1 MSSSFS
7 SAHLPEDIYQDMNV
21 TRKIVL
27 VEDEIDIV
35 DTIVY
40 NLSREG
46 FETLSAQRGDEGL
59 NLIRKELPDLV
70 VLDLMLPGM
79 DGLTLCQ
86 QLKSDPRTRHIPVI
100 IVSAKAED
108 ADIVIGLGLGADD
121 YLGKPFSPKE
131 LIARVKVALRHSEN
145 ATPSDP
151 GTLVFDELEID
162 VLKHEVT
169 VDGEEVR
176 LTATEFKLLS
186 ELARHPRLAFT
197 RMQLINAALGKEVV
211 IVDRNVDVH
220 IASLRHKLRS
230 ASNMIETIRGIG
242 YRFSPD

>member
-1 MSSSFS
+1 MFDSFS
-7 SAHLPEDIYQDMNV
+7 SASLPEEKLPAMNISKKV
-21 TRKIVL
+21 VL
-27 VEDEIDIV
+27 VEDEVDIV

-79 DGLTLCQ
+79 DGLTVCQ
-86 QLKSDPRTRHIPVI
+86 QLKSDPRTSHIPVI

-121 YLGKPFSPKE
+121 YLGKPFSPRE
-131 LIARVKVALRHSEN
+131 LIARIKVALRHSEKTLP
-145 ATPSDP
+145 ADP
-151 GTLVFDELEID
+151 AALVFDELAID
-162 VLKHEVT
+162 VLKHQVT
-169 VDGEEVR
+169 VDGEQIR

-186 ELARHPRLAFT
+186 ELAKHPRRAFT
-197 RMQLINAALGKEVV
+197 RMQLINSALGKDVV
-211 IVDRNVDVH
+211 IVDRNIDVH

-242 YRFSPD
+242 YRFSPE